1 MLTADLVHARR
12 RGGELHLVGLTAE
25 ARARAVALADRLLL
39 VMNGAIGV
47 AQDEVTAA
55 LGAVDSEARD
65 AKVKGGLVKLLLDR
79 CEWEAPGSLPPE
91 DLRRDLFTL
100 ASEMRAA
107 LGPFASLDR
116 GAVVRTI
123 AERYGAT
130 EEAVEQ
136 GLFADKKT
144 AQQLVRWERLGST
157 ELVESFE
164 RGQAQAVLLRAVK
177 IKVEIQRASPG
188 AARAFFRHLKFLRLL
203 HAIRET
209 KEGYLVEIDGPF
221 SLFESVTKY
230 GLGLALVLPALEGLD
245 AWKLSADIRWGK
257 ERQPLLFRLE
267 GGAAR
272 RGASPPLADD
282 VASLVRS
289 FESLGTEWR
298 VSTKTKLL
306 HLPGLGLIVPDLVFE
321 RSEAGGKAQK
331 VHLEV
336 MGYWS
341 RDAVWKRVELVRA
354 GLPERVLFALS
365 SRLRV
370 SEDVLGDDL
379 PSALYVYKGSMS
391 ARTVRERL
399 ELLAARGLPT
409 SPAPP

>member
-1 MLTADLVHARR
+1 VLTADLVHARR
-12 RGGELHLVGLTAE
+12 RGEELHLVGLNAD

-39 VMNGAIGV
+39 VMNGAVGV
-47 AQDEVTAA
+47 AQDEVTAV

-65 AKVKGGLVKLLLDR
+65 ARVKAGLVKLLLDR
-79 CEWEAPGSLPPE
+79 CEWAAPSSLPPE

-116 GAVVRTI
+116 GAVVRSI

-130 EEAVEQ
+130 EAAVEE

-144 AQQLVRWERLGST
+144 AQRLVRWDPLTSV

-177 IKVEIQRASPG
+177 IKVEIQRAAPG
-188 AARAFFRHLKFLRLL
+188 PTRAFFRRLKFLRLL
-203 HAIRET
+203 HAIFET
-209 KEGYLVEIDGPF
+209 KEGYEVEIDGPF

-230 GLGLALVLPALEGLD
+230 GLGLALVLPALDGLD

-257 ERQPLLFRLE
+257 ARQPLLFRLE

-272 RGASPPLADD
+272 PGENPPLADD
-282 VASLVRS
+282 VASLLRS
-289 FESLGTEWR
+289 FEALGTEWR
-298 VSTKTKLL
+298 VSTRTKLL

-321 RSEAGGKAQK
+321 RSDTDGRPQK

-370 SEDVLGDDL
+370 SEAVLGEDL
-379 PSALYVYKGSMS
+379 PSALYVYKGAMS
-391 ARTVRERL
+391 ARAVRDRL
-399 ELLAARGLPT
+399 ELIAARGVPT
-409 SPAPP
+409 SLAPP